1 MPVYFKKLNILNKN
15 KVVLVEAI
23 YENYSSK
30 L

>member
-1 MPVYFKKLNILNKN
+1 MPVYFKKLNILNNN